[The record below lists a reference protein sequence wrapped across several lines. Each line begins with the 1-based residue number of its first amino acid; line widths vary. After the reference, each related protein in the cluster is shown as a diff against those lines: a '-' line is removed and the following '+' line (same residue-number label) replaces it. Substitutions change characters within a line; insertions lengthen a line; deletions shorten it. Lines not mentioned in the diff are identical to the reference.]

1 MSRSCCFSLVTATS
15 VPSIRVGNYEED
27 REGMV
32 AVYSYA
38 FAFFF
43 FFLRGCITILNK
55 SSRHG
60 ASYLLSE
67 RWINV
72 LCDESPASEK
82 YQIYG
87 RVACANAPTL
97 FIAP

>member
-1 MSRSCCFSLVTATS
+1 MRKIGKVWSRYTRMLL
-15 VPSIRVGNYEED
+15 PS
-27 REGMV
+27 
-32 AVYSYA
+32 
-38 FAFFF
+38 FF

-72 LCDESPASEK
+72 LYDESPASEK

-87 RVACANAPTL
+87 RVACVNAPTP